1 MRAAVFAIGLMVMV
15 LSGHTA
21 GQDLDP
27 STCLAP
33 IEYESCS
40 KSAQDELGKCQD
52 LMPENIRHCVCNAQ
66 AAVINCVGSYCWKN
80 VYGCEYQELAEE
92 MQTHCIPASLE
103 NQSPFWPAPL
113 NVPGACSCDTSI
125 ALMEITASSDRN
137 SDCSGEVT
145 WNCYLQ
151 ERTSANSG
159 NEVSESFGT
168 AWRQHHTTK
177 PRCSSFPRDAFVG
190 VSIFSSIAMWCILIT
205 IGLAWLRLAVA
216 WDMPRGQKDP
226 STCVAPAEYETC
238 NRDALATLDN
248 CMSGKKREVDAYRE
262 CLCLAD
268 AFLLNCE
275 GQFCWNKVY
284 GCEYNDLVGLLLDA
298 CTPDL
303 VNTDEIPFWPAP
315 ANAPGAC
322 SCDNSATDLANSIL
336 WTTTHEACSN
346 GEVEDTN
353 DKNSTWNCNC
363 CYWSLSSQATMES
376 CPKYDFPYLR
386 YDDARRQNLSGFD
399 ETWFSCQDTLPTA
412 DCKALGYSYTGE
424 VYLPSNLPLPGTETM
439 SNLAGQVTAPVSG
452 WTYTWS
458 AASYGWVVTAF
469 SPTGTII
476 GIPTST
482 DAVSSSRTGLGGT
495 ASAGSI
501 TTAPTGLASAPT
513 SSPTTTT
520 STSWG
525 QTARDGRLI
534 VKGGIA
540 CVMLHLSLQFWL

>member
-1 MRAAVFAIGLMVMV
+1 
-15 LSGHTA
+15 
-21 GQDLDP
+21 
-27 STCLAP
+27 
-33 IEYESCS
+33 
-40 KSAQDELGKCQD
+40 
-52 LMPENIRHCVCNAQ
+52 
-66 AAVINCVGSYCWKN
+66 
-80 VYGCEYQELAEE
+80 
-92 MQTHCIPASLE
+92 
-103 NQSPFWPAPL
+103 
-113 NVPGACSCDTSI
+113 
-125 ALMEITASSDRN
+125 
-137 SDCSGEVT
+137 
-145 WNCYLQ
+145 
-151 ERTSANSG
+151 
-159 NEVSESFGT
+159 
-168 AWRQHHTTK
+168 
-177 PRCSSFPRDAFVG
+177 
-190 VSIFSSIAMWCILIT
+190 
-205 IGLAWLRLAVA
+205 
-216 WDMPRGQKDP
+216 
-226 STCVAPAEYETC
+226 
-238 NRDALATLDN
+238 
-248 CMSGKKREVDAYRE
+248 
-262 CLCLAD
+262 
-268 AFLLNCE
+268 
-275 GQFCWNKVY
+275 
-284 GCEYNDLVGLLLDA
+284 
-298 CTPDL
+298 
-303 VNTDEIPFWPAP
+303 
-315 ANAPGAC
+315 
-322 SCDNSATDLANSIL
+322 
-336 WTTTHEACSN
+336 
-346 GEVEDTN
+346 
-353 DKNSTWNCNC
+353 
-363 CYWSLSSQATMES
+363 MES